1 MLMLDLTDYCIAKNV
16 HIYRQ
21 GELNIAYDVNS
32 GSLHILDEKTYNFIR
47 EMIAYQ
53 ENTSLAPDWKAEKP
67 GSSLSVNEKEEILQ
81 ELGRL
86 QQENILFSQEI
97 EEKEPSY
104 SPFPLIKALCL
115 HVAHD
120 CDLRC
125 RYCFAGTGPFG
136 GKRKLMSRETG
147 IKALD
152 FLLEHNGDRP
162 HCEVDFFGGEPL
174 LNFPVVQDLIAYGKK
189 AAAQKGKSMKFTLT
203 TNAVLLDERKID
215 FFEQEGISLVLSLDG
230 RKEVNDKMRP
240 FSDGRGS
247 YDLILPKIL
256 NLAEKRSGSSRYAT
270 GRYYYVRGTFTRY
283 NTDFYKDVLHMADLG
298 IDRISVEPV
307 LASPSDHYAIR
318 KEDIE
323 QIKES
328 YDILGDKILEYE
340 QAGKGFAFFHFNA
353 ALDEG
358 PCLAKRLS
366 GCGAGHEYIAV
377 SPEGDIYPCHQFVG
391 QEEYK
396 LGSVNNPDSG
406 LRQDIVEEFRRANIY
421 SKEECRSCWARFL
434 CSGGCHAA
442 NAVYGG
448 GLTKVYSLGCEFQ
461 KKRLEVAC
469 YLQIK
474 QVLNREIV

>member
-1 MLMLDLTDYCIAKNV
+1 MLSLTDYNIAKNV
-16 HIYRQ
+16 HIYRHRD
-21 GELNIAYDVNS
+21 LNIAYDINS
-32 GSLHILDEKTYNFIR
+32 GSFHLLDEKTYNLIE

-53 ENTSLAPDWKAEKP
+53 EKTGLIPDWQSDELGAGLPIK
-67 GSSLSVNEKEEILQ
+67 EKEEILR
-81 ELGRL
+81 ELGSL
-86 QQENILFSQEI
+86 QQENVLFSKEI
-97 EEKEPSY
+97 EVKEPFY
-104 SPFPLIKALCL
+104 SPYPLIKALCL

-136 GKRKLMSRETG
+136 GRRELMSRETG

-152 FLLEHNGDRP
+152 LLLKHNGDRP

-174 LNFPVVQDLIAYGKK
+174 LNFSVVQDLIAYGKK
-189 AAAQKGKSMKFTLT
+189 AAAQRGKRMKFTLT
-203 TNAVLLDERKID
+203 TNAVLLDEKKID
-215 FFEQEGISLVLSLDG
+215 FFEQEEISLVLSLDG

-240 FSDGRGS
+240 FSDGKGS

-256 NLAEKRSGSSRYAT
+256 NLAEKRSGTSRYAT
-270 GRYYYVRGTFTRY
+270 GCYYYVRGTYTHY
-283 NTDFYKDVLHMADLG
+283 NTDFYRDVLHMADLG
-298 IDRISVEPV
+298 IDRISIEPV
-307 LASPSDHYAIR
+307 VASDSDHYAIR

-328 YDILGDKILEYE
+328 YYILGDKILEYE

-353 ALDEG
+353 GLDEG

-377 SPEGDIYPCHQFVG
+377 SPEGGIYPCHQFVG
-391 QEEYK
+391 QEQYK
-396 LGSVNNPDSG
+396 LGSVNNPDQG
-406 LRQDIVEEFRRANIY
+406 LRQNIIEEFRRANIY
-421 SKEECRSCWARFL
+421 SKEKCRSCWARFF

-448 GLTKVYSLGCEFQ
+448 GLTEVYSLGCEIQ

-474 QVLNREIV
+474 QVLNRGNK